1 MSTDKRTVAPKDDM
15 LLTRAQLA
23 GRWVTCTKTIQRR
36 EKAGLR
42 AMRLG
47 RSVRY
52 RLSDVLEFEEAGL

>member
-1 MSTDKRTVAPKDDM
+1 M